1 MKDFLKKIK
10 NFRLVPKMDKMKPNT
25 FRKFLNL
32 WPPFVG
38 AGVKV
43 TKITD
48 DFSEVDVQMK
58 LRSWNKNYVG
68 THYGGSIFSMT
79 DPFFALIVIK
89 NLGKDYIVWDK
100 ASDIKFKK
108 PGKGII
114 SAHFNITAEKLKE
127 VKDLAD
133 KNDKVE
139 PTFIVH
145 VKDEKGDIV
154 AEVSKTLYVRRKDR
168 PPKPR
173 A

>member
-1 MKDFLKKIK
+1 MRWKFSLRNEMSAKM
-10 NFRLVPKMDKMKPNT
+10 FRRLI
-25 FRKFLNL
+25 NL
-32 WPPFVG
+32 WPPFLG

-43 TKITD
+43 TNIKD

-58 LRSWNKNYVG
+58 LHKWNKNYVG

-100 ASDIKFKK
+100 SSEIKFKK

-114 SAHFNITAEKLKE
+114 SAHFNISAEKLKE

-154 AEVSKTLYVRRKDR
+154 AEVSKTLYVRRKDK

-173 A
+173 S